1 MIGDSNNKTSFPHHL
16 LLTHTQVSKLCKPF
30 ANNSSA
36 NIKLSK
42 IQISKIV
49 KSGGYLSRLSGP
61 LLKLVYY

>member
-1 MIGDSNNKTSFPHHL
+1 MIGDSINKTSFPHQL
-16 LLTHTQVSKLCKPF
+16 LLTHTQVSKFCKAF

-49 KSGGYLSRLSGP
+49 KSGGHLGRLSEP
-61 LLKLVYY
+61 LLKLVYH